1 MSSPRDEEMGLRPWQ
16 YTLVPVHGLSD
27 DRIVTYYDCRP
38 WSPKRGRRPISPV
51 SARAERGPAA
61 HGAGGSRPTSPT
73 HSTVHGCT
81 CSPIQVRYGK
91 SGTPTTYRKP
101 RRWGSAAS
109 ARIDA
114 SVPQS
119 CSSPLPER
127 IDSPIGGCTYPTRV
141 PYGLVATHKK
151 LVQTSR
157 SRPSSPTALS
167 PGVMRESLADFDVRG
182 AMSTDFLRP
191 GPDYELAHDIYD
203 ADAGLVDEHAS
214 ATQQPSAKTRRAY
227 SPEQARRRH
236 SATFRAKSMYSN
248 TRRPS
253 QRSLHDSFGRSSS
266 PLPAS
271 PLS

>member
-1 MSSPRDEEMGLRPWQ
+1 MGLRPWQ
-16 YTLVPVHGLSD
+16 YTLVPVHDLSD
-27 DRIVTYYDCRP
+27 DRLVTYDCRP
-38 WSPKRGRRPISPV
+38 WSPKHGRRPISPV
-51 SARAERGPAA
+51 SARAERD
-61 HGAGGSRPTSPT
+61 GAGGSRPTSPT

-101 RRWGSAAS
+101 RRWGSAS

-167 PGVMRESLADFDVRG
+167 PGVMRESHTDFDVRG
-182 AMSTDFLRP
+182 AMPTDFLRP
-191 GPDYELAHDIYD
+191 GPDSEVAHDIYD
-203 ADAGLVDEHAS
+203 ADAGLVYEHAS
-214 ATQQPSAKTRRAY
+214 ATQQPGARTHREY
-227 SPEQARRRH
+227 SPEQARRRG
-236 SATFRAKSMYSN
+236 SANFRAKSMYSN
-248 TRRPS
+248 TRRLS
-253 QRSLHDSFGRSSS
+253 QRNLHNSFGRSSS